1 MFSDRVFQIALL
13 ISLVAHGVIVFLN
26 AGPFFHPEADQE
38 KKIEVSYLKQPP
50 QEKEAQVRRQM
61 MLKPEPFMKLPEKI
75 TVDQKAPPAF
85 PGEKRPFK
93 MDKSMLSS
101 SNSFNKPT
109 LVKPDLISI
118 KKKITLPPID
128 MDKSK
133 INNPSYVSYYQL
145 VREKIRRSAYQ
156 NYTRT
161 EIGEAYLS
169 FIISKEGSLEDAH
182 VLEEKSDPNP
192 YLQAIALKSVRE
204 SAPFPAFPKDLDY
217 PRLSFNVVISF
228 EVE

>member
-1 MFSDRVFQIALL
+1 MFSDKVFQIALA
-13 ISLVAHGVIVFLN
+13 ISLAAHGAIVFQNVNPLF
-26 AGPFFHPEADQE
+26 APENPKE
-38 KKIEVSYLKQPP
+38 RKIEVKYLKQPVRGP
-50 QEKEAQVRRQM
+50 GPRAQIIPRM
-61 MLKPEPFMKLPEKI
+61 EPFRKLPDTVTANQNLPPSFSAEKS
-75 TVDQKAPPAF
+75 
-85 PGEKRPFK
+85 PFK
-93 MDKSMLSS
+93 PGKVMMPSS
-101 SNSFNKPT
+101 STFSKPS
-109 LVKPDLISI
+109 LAKPDLISI
-118 KKKITLPPID
+118 KKKISLPAVD

-133 INNPSYVSYYQL
+133 INNPSYISYYQL

-169 FIISKEGSLEDAH
+169 FVVAREGGLEDVH
-182 VLEEKSDPNP
+182 VIDERSSQNS
-192 YLQAIALKSVRE
+192 YLQATALKSIRE